1 MYADN
6 FPYYP
11 IITEHCQH
19 TLVSII
25 MKIWFIFKNVYLKKM
40 KYYQQ

>member
-1 MYADN
+1 MHADN
-6 FPYYP
+6 FPHYP

-25 MKIWFIFKNVYLKKM
+25 MKIWFIFKNEILSTINYHW
-40 KYYQQ
+40 